1 MFQKGKTKPSKKIQR
16 NKMCKKL
23 RLTMTFVDG
32 VLLRNEIML
41 Y

>member
-1 MFQKGKTKPSKKIQR
+1 MFQKDKTKCSTEIKG
-16 NKMCKKL
+16 NKMCGKL